1 MTQRHDLL
9 SWKVQTQKGPDRLGS
24 SWGIRVRLVDATD
37 AAGSGGGRRWF
48 HGPDSNYEL
57 PLEDW
62 RESWRKCQ
70 HSAILLRK
78 SNYGCRRRVKSTVST
93 LTGVGI
99 WGLLQNSKDGVCLVT
114 GPQTVSCKGM
124 GGTPCI
130 HVYLPS
136 NIFLPH
142 VSNGMCPDWKGFFR
156 GDSLPHIKTTDRDH
170 HYYSTETAT

>member
-24 SWGIRVRLVDATD
+24 SWGIRVRLVVATD
-37 AAGSGGGRRWF
+37 AAGSGGQEVVSRTRHHF
-48 HGPDSNYEL
+48 SNYEL

-78 SNYGCRRRVKSTVST
+78 SNYGCRRRVKSRVST

-114 GPQTVSCKGM
+114 GPQCLAKGWGALHVPTFIYHPAFSSLMSQMVCVLTGKDSSAETV
-124 GGTPCI
+124 
-130 HVYLPS
+130 H
-136 NIFLPH
+136 
-142 VSNGMCPDWKGFFR
+142 
-156 GDSLPHIKTTDRDH
+156 HI
-170 HYYSTETAT
+170 